1 MIFLGIG
8 TNLDSKYG
16 NKLSNLNV
24 IIKFLQLE
32 KIDILNTSSIY
43 ETPSYPDKQ
52 KPKFLN
58 IVIQIKFDLDLNK
71 LFKKILLSEKKMGRK
86 RTSKNEPRICDIDV
100 IDFNQV
106 VIDSESI
113 ILPHPRAHK
122 RNFVLYPLQEINP
135 QWTHPKSNKK
145 IHLLIDNLNENES
158 NEITRLKE
166 RVIFNK

>member
-71 LFKKILLSEKKMGRK
+71 LFKKILLIEKKMGRK

-145 IHLLIDNLNENES
+145 INLLIDNLNENES

>member
-71 LFKKILLSEKKMGRK
+71 LFKKILLIEKKMGRK

-122 RNFVLYPLQEINP
+122 RNFVLYPILQIDSRWIHPILKKNVKFLINKLD
-135 QWTHPKSNKK
+135 QKSR
-145 IHLLIDNLNENES
+145 I
-158 NEITRLKE
+158 EITRL
-166 RVIFNK
+166 NKNVNIKI

>member
-71 LFKKILLSEKKMGRK
+71 LFKKILLIEKKMGRK

-113 ILPHPRAHK
+113 ILPHPRAH
-122 RNFVLYPLQEINP
+122 
-135 QWTHPKSNKK
+135 
-145 IHLLIDNLNENES
+145 
-158 NEITRLKE
+158 
-166 RVIFNK
+166 